1 MKSRNRNISGCV
13 LLQLVAIGARSKES
27 ADRFAGTFG
36 IPKAYGTYQEI
47 ADDPDI
53 GKCVC

>member
-1 MKSRNRNISGCV
+1 M
-13 LLQLVAIGARSKES
+13 QLVAIGARSKES
-27 ADRFAGTFG
+27 AEKFAGTFG

-53 GKCVC
+53 GKYVC